1 MKALPILLGSSSD
14 HTYKPATSSQLKEL
28 NKWIIKR
35 VPQEENGKTNTLA
48 EITASLLINGT
59 IMLPIYLKVAP
70 SITLGPICN
79 IDQTDSGWILDIIKY
94 LQIGDVPKNRK
105 QTHKLHIQPSHFTLI
120 NDQLYKRS
128 FRGSYLKC
136 LSKPDVKYILVEL
149 HEGVWVNHPGG
160 RTLAYRAY
168 MEGY

>member
-79 IDQTDSGWILDIIKY
+79 IDQTDSG
-94 LQIGDVPKNRK
+94 
-105 QTHKLHIQPSHFTLI
+105 
-120 NDQLYKRS
+120 
-128 FRGSYLKC
+128 
-136 LSKPDVKYILVEL
+136 
-149 HEGVWVNHPGG
+149 
-160 RTLAYRAY
+160 
-168 MEGY
+168 